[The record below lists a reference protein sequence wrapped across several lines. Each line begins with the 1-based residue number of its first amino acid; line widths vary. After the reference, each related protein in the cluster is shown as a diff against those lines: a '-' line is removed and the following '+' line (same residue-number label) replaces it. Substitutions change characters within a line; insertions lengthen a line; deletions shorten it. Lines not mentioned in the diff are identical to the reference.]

1 MTNKIPIVKK
11 VYRYWLD
18 ILDSVSMKSY
28 SNVDA
33 NKMKVHIITFMNG
46 KYGRLNILIAIGKMK
61 E

>member
-28 SNVDA
+28 SNVDTDE
-33 NKMKVHIITFMNG
+33 MMIPITIFISG

>member
-33 NKMKVHIITFMNG
+33 NKMMIPIITFMSG
-46 KYGRLNILIAIGKMK
+46 KYGRLNILIVIGKMK
-61 E
+61 G